1 LYTGEGAKYIYFEF
15 EQCKNKSDHK
25 CVSNETFK
33 ENMKYL
39 NIGLYNIQKQI
50 KFDEYDLEP
59 IEKIN
64 NPLIEVIYP

>member
-1 LYTGEGAKYIYFEF
+1 
-15 EQCKNKSDHK
+15 
-25 CVSNETFK
+25 
-33 ENMKYL
+33 MKYL

-64 NPLIEVIYP
+64 NPLIEVIYPQHPQESVIITYLR